1 MERHVKLTNG
11 KKLRI
16 RERGEGEHVVIL
28 VHGLTG
34 SHKQMA
40 YYQDSLASNHRVISY
55 DLRGRGLSDEAD
67 QPTSIDHHVG
77 DLIDLLMTLNLNKV
91 TLVGYSIGGYI
102 CAKVTALSS
111 RVRSLILL
119 DGAGVADYGQKDLI
133 LPPLQRLEKAY
144 QSKVDYINFT
154 KRAYAK
160 LNINWSRQLEEI
172 ARYETEVIDEKV
184 VRHRSKAEVMEQDF
198 NSFFEFHHEEV
209 LPHITV
215 PVLLV
220 KATGH
225 MGAGR
230 PLYFNESFA
239 ELDKVVPRINVLMTN
254 ANHFSLVFEE
264 QKDVLNTID
273 RFLTSVK
280 EDPSEV

>member
-11 KKLRI
+11 KKLRVC
-16 RERGEGEHVVIL
+16 ERGEGEHVVIL

-34 SHKQMA
+34 NYKQMA
-40 YYQDSLASNHRVISY
+40 YYQDALANNHRVICY
-55 DLRGRGLSDEAD
+55 DLRGRGLSDGAD
-67 QPTSIDHHVG
+67 HPTSIDHHVG

-133 LPPLQRLEKAY
+133 LPSLQRLEKAY
-144 QSKVDYINFT
+144 QSKADYIDFT
-154 KRAYAK
+154 KRTYEK
-160 LNINWSRQLEEI
+160 LGVNWSRQLEEI
-172 ARYETEVIDEKV
+172 ARYETEVVGEKV
-184 VRHRSKAEVMEQDF
+184 VRHRSKAEVIKQDF
-198 NSFFEFHHEEV
+198 DSFFDFHHEEV

-220 KATGH
+220 KAMGH
-225 MGAGR
+225 IGAGR
-230 PLYFNESFA
+230 PLYFNESFS
-239 ELDKVVPRINVLMTN
+239 ELEKIVPRINVLMTN

-273 RFLTSVK
+273 RFLTNVI

>member
-11 KKLRI
+11 KKI
-16 RERGEGEHVVIL
+16 CVCERGEGEHVVIL

-34 SHKQMA
+34 NHKQMT
-40 YYQDSLASNHRVISY
+40 YYQEFLSNNHRVISY

-67 QPTSIDHHVG
+67 HHTSIDHHVG
-77 DLIDLLMTLNLNKV
+77 DLIDLIISLNLKEI

-119 DGAGVADYGQKDLI
+119 DGAGVADLGQIDLI
-133 LPPLQRLEKAY
+133 LPSLKRLEKVY
-144 QSKVDYINFT
+144 QSKADYIDFT
-154 KRAYAK
+154 KCAYEK
-160 LNINWSRQLEEI
+160 LGVNWSQQLEEI
-172 ARYETEVIDEKV
+172 ARYETEVVGEKL
-184 VRHRSKAEVMEQDF
+184 VRHRSKVEVMEQDF
-198 NSFFEFHHEEV
+198 DSFFEFHHEEV

-220 KATGH
+220 KALGH

-230 PLYFNESFA
+230 PLFFNESFA
-239 ELDKVVPRINVLMTN
+239 ELEKTVPRINVLMTN
-254 ANHFSLVFEE
+254 ANHFSLVFDE

-273 RFLTSVK
+273 RFLTNVR